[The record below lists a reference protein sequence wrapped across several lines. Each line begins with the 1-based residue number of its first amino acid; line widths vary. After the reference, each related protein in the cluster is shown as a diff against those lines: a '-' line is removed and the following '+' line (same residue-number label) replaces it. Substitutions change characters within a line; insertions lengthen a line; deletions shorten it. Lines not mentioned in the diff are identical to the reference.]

1 MTYILHGLCEEWE
14 ENEQRR
20 QENRLNTGLVG
31 QTTPLGGGGGDREK
45 LKWNKPWVPK
55 VRPMGQIGYLLA
67 CGV

>member
-31 QTTPLGGGGGDREK
+31 QTTPLGGRRDREK
-45 LKWNKPWVPK
+45 TE
-55 VRPMGQIGYLLA
+55 MI
-67 CGV
+67 